1 MQRSVGIIPI
11 VCLHIQCSSNHRHDV
26 SSFRYTF
33 AVILSTA
40 SWWWCRYSCF
50 GARAGSG
57 GRADEVEDVDLELG
71 VALGLGGCFGAG
83 FAFAFAFAVAS
94 VSWIKSG
101 GTGVSAIAITWAS
114 VIWSPHLGRWSSRC
128 FELLYSLIAS
138 KNFMISGRGS
148 FFPFCKLKCI
158 TAIRRTCGRHAQMMS
173 TASSVIACSGI

>member
-71 VALGLGGCFGAG
+71 VALGFGGG
-83 FAFAFAFAVAS
+83 FV
-94 VSWIKSG
+94 
-101 GTGVSAIAITWAS
+101 
-114 VIWSPHLGRWSSRC
+114 HL
-128 FELLYSLIAS
+128 
-138 KNFMISGRGS
+138 
-148 FFPFCKLKCI
+148 
-158 TAIRRTCGRHAQMMS
+158 
-173 TASSVIACSGI
+173 SSVGDLRLMTCELRIPDGSR